1 MGSLETGDQLAR
13 GTRVQVR
20 NQFDGSWCSGFEVC
34 GVRKGGRYQL
44 RRLSD
49 GSVLPVGFAADD
61 VRVDPRRLLDQRP
74 GASRLVVPSPTA
86 AAAPRAGGRAPIVA
100 RREGAL
106 TAST

>member
-1 MGSLETGDQLAR
+1 MSSSETGIQLTR

-34 GVRKGGRYQL
+34 GARKAGRYQL

-61 VRVDPRRLLDQRP
+61 VRVDPRWALDP
-74 GASRLVVPSPTA
+74 GSGVGRLVAPSPTTA
-86 AAAPRAGGRAPIVA
+86 AASCAGGPVPIVA
-100 RREGAL
+100 GREDAL